1 MLNVTALKPNSGINL
16 TVLGHDI
23 KLTHNPLHS
32 LIIMPETVSYPEA
45 FNYAVNCNLGEEFL
59 SVYGSAI
66 QWVDCKVDTG
76 EFLNW
81 IEEQFNS
88 Y

>member
-1 MLNVTALKPNSGINL
+1 
-16 TVLGHDI
+16 
-23 KLTHNPLHS
+23 
-32 LIIMPETVSYPEA
+32 MPETIPYNQA
-45 FNYAVNCNLGEEFL
+45 FNYADACNLGVEFL